1 VLDANTNNLNRIS
14 QLILLAGLSLT
25 GCKEPEPV
33 KEFINVDERLQI
45 YFERFENEARARDI
59 DIDLNETTVTASVE
73 PIEGDGV
80 AGQCFR
86 PNVLTND
93 ITIDETFLNSN
104 ASDLLKELVIFH
116 ELGHCFLQRE
126 HREDAYPTGACIS
139 IMRSGVEDCR
149 DNYTSAFRAT
159 YIDELFDPD
168 SF

>member
-1 VLDANTNNLNRIS
+1 M
-14 QLILLAGLSLT
+14 
-25 GCKEPEPV
+25 
-33 KEFINVDERLQI
+33 DERLHS
-45 YFERFENEARARDI
+45 YFETFENEAKARGVE
-59 DIDLNETTVTASVE
+59 IDLNETTVTGTIE
-73 PIEGDGV
+73 PIEGNGV
-80 AGQCFR
+80 AGQCSR
-86 PNVLTND
+86 PNILTND

-104 ASDLLKELVIFH
+104 ASELLKELVIFH
-116 ELGHCFLQRE
+116 ELGHCFLQRV